1 MKFKSRWL
9 NAKELGWQQMKEFV
23 EQRLPSVSQQQQ
35 DRSSEVRFWDTMHKN
50 NAPTIENL
58 NQVVKNSKE
67 KNKTTILRANRNVLQ
82 HHIIAYEAGHKVD
95 LHNVLNYELTPV
107 PVALAETNG
116 SLRTGQKSVLAD
128 LITSGINNLS
138 EIELQG
144 SSALSIDGLALVSAI
159 MKPSAAQT
167 FGYFADSF

>member
-1 MKFKSRWL
+1 M
-9 NAKELGWQQMKEFV
+9 
-23 EQRLPSVSQQQQ
+23 
-35 DRSSEVRFWDTMHKN
+35 
-50 NAPTIENL
+50 
-58 NQVVKNSKE
+58 
-67 KNKTTILRANRNVLQ
+67 
-82 HHIIAYEAGHKVD
+82 
-95 LHNVLNYELTPV
+95 
-107 PVALAETNG
+107 NG